1 MSHRRSEAHDA
12 FRGGLPKPLWLDVEE
27 WESIQDEHQYT
38 PDRYSQQRDV
48 AATRLDRVG
57 MWHLGSGR
65 YDSMRYQF
73 IRVGSGSSSD
83 ANRRILQISSW
94 IGCTIARLR
103 GMRCNC
109 FMGEYSMIRLQV

>member
-73 IRVGSGSSSD
+73 ISIMLIIEFV
-83 ANRRILQISSW
+83 
-94 IGCTIARLR
+94 C
-103 GMRCNC
+103 
-109 FMGEYSMIRLQV
+109 V